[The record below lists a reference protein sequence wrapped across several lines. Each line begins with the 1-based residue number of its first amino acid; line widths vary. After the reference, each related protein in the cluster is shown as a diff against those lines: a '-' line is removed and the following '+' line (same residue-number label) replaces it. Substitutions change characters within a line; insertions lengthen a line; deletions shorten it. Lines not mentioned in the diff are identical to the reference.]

1 MYLSRLLL
9 NPRARQVQREVGDPY
24 EMHRTVMRAFPEML
38 PEDERVLYRLDS
50 QPRSGQLLLLVQSQT
65 APDWA
70 WLADQDYLLPAD
82 PFSHLENPAVKP
94 ITLALQSNQT
104 LHFRLRA
111 NPTKRLMRDD
121 PERNLKK
128 GQRIGLLKEAD
139 QQAWL
144 ANKAKDGG
152 FVVLGATITAEGF
165 NSGRTK
171 EKHKFNH
178 FAVRFDGLLQV
189 TNPDQFLETLRCG
202 LGRGKGFGFGLL
214 SVAPA

>member
-9 NPRARQVQREVGDPY
+9 NPRSRQVQREVGNPY
-24 EMHRTVMRAFPEML
+24 DMHRTVMRAFPETL

-70 WLADQDYLLPAD
+70 WLVEQDYLLPAD
-82 PFSHLENPAVKP
+82 PYSRLENPAVKVV
-94 ITLALQSNQT
+94 ILALQPDQT

-121 PERNLKK
+121 PERKLKK

-144 ANKAKDGG
+144 ANKAQDGG
-152 FVVLGATITAEGF
+152 FAVLGASITSEGF
-165 NSGRTK
+165 NGGRTR
-171 EKHKFNH
+171 EQHKFNH
-178 FAVRFDGLLQV
+178 LAVRFDGLLQV
-189 TNPDQFLETLRCG
+189 TDPDQFLETLRCG